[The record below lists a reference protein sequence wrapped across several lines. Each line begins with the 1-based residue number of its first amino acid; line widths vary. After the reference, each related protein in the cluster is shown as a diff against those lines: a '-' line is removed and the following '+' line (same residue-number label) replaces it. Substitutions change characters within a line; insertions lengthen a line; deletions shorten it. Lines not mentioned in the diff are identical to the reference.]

1 MTDDQEIT
9 HCPSS
14 AGDVKPA
21 VEAKPAPVPAEPALW
36 RQVLGLAWPVLVQ
49 QFLILAVG
57 LSDQFLAGY
66 FQPLPIEEQAEA
78 AGHELLAIGILGGS
92 GAAPGLG
99 AALAAEAPWQASR
112 EIKARHIAYQSAQTT
127 ANYLAWF
134 LSSYCVLVTVGS
146 TALVARFVGAGDWH
160 MARRTTNQSIVL
172 AAILGLVGTV
182 VGLACLDG
190 LLELLQMRGFTA
202 LVAAEYLR
210 PMLVLLVFL
219 VVELAG
225 IACLAGA
232 GDTRMGLWIL
242 GSVAAINL
250 PLAWLFFHGLGPIPA
265 LGFQGIALG
274 TALSHMLGGLAVVI
288 VLARGRAG
296 LKLQLDELRPDAGL
310 IHRLLRVSVPAGF
323 DSLSVATGHLWFL
336 SIVNRL
342 GEVAS
347 AAHGIALRWEGLG
360 YLSGGAFG
368 TAAMT
373 LVGQNLGAGKPARAA
388 RSGWLAFALGC
399 GVMCAMAAV
408 FYALA
413 PLMFALF
420 CPNPEQAPVIEAGV
434 PVLRL
439 VAFAMPALACCIIF
453 TYALRG
459 AGDTRVPVLFTWV
472 GFLGVRIP
480 VAYFFTMERVDLGP
494 LGSWPGLHLGL
505 IGAWLAMFADIVVR
519 GGFFLLRFVG
529 GRWQSVRV

>member
-1 MTDDQEIT
+1 MTNDEA
-9 HCPSS
+9 
-14 AGDVKPA
+14 AGSLEPAAA
-21 VEAKPAPVPAEPALW
+21 VEAILPPAEQPIW
-36 RQVLGLAWPVLVQ
+36 QRVLGLAWPVLVQ

-66 FQPLPIEEQAEA
+66 FQPLPLAEQAEA
-78 AGHELLAIGILGGS
+78 ASHQLTAIGILGGS

-99 AALAAEAPWQASR
+99 AALAAEAPWQAAR
-112 EIKARHIAYQSAQTT
+112 QIKARHIAYQSAQTT

-160 MARRTTNQSIVL
+160 MARRTTNQSMVL
-172 AAILGLVGTV
+172 AVILGLVGTLA
-182 VGLACLDG
+182 GLATLDG
-190 LLELLQMRGFTA
+190 LLQALQMRGFTA
-202 LVAAEYLR
+202 AVAADYLR
-210 PMLVLLVFL
+210 PLLVLLVFQ
-219 VVELAG
+219 VIELAG
-225 IACLAGA
+225 IACLVGA
-232 GDTRMGLWIL
+232 GDTRMGLWVL
-242 GSVAAINL
+242 GSVAVINL
-250 PLAWLFFHGLGPIPA
+250 PLAWLFFHGLGPIPP
-265 LGFQGIALG
+265 LGFSGIALG
-274 TALSHMLGGLAVVI
+274 TALSHTLGGLAVLV
-288 VLARGRAG
+288 VLACGRAG
-296 LKLQLDELRPDAGL
+296 LKLRFDMLRPDGVL
-310 IHRLLRVSVPAGF
+310 LRRILRVSVPAGF

-388 RSGWLAFALGC
+388 QSGWVAFGLGC

-408 FYALA
+408 FFVLA
-413 PLMFALF
+413 QLMFAPF
-420 CPNPEQAPVIEAGV
+420 CRDPEQAPVIDAGV

-480 VAYFFTMERVDLGP
+480 LAYFFTMDRLDLGP
-494 LGSWPGLHLGL
+494 LGTWPGLHLGL
-505 IGAWLAMFADIVVR
+505 LGAWLAMFADIVVR
-519 GGFFLLRFVG
+519 GGFFLVRFAG
-529 GRWQSVRV
+529 GRWQAVQV